1 MAETVFHVVRN
12 HAGRMLVAWTEAFVR
27 ADPDLARKV
36 IPVPSETREAYREAI
51 GGRIGKALTEGGRR
65 GECAWMFYPAKRDDV
80 RTVFFIDGGTL
91 FVKKTVVGRAFR
103 IFPTR
108 FSQREVAPLPVF
120 KGESVKERLAPF
132 VSACDY
138 EGAKD
143 ELIRFFDELM
153 KAYPPVRPGVL
164 PECTFD
170 AIPQNCIVDA
180 DGKYNFF
187 DLEYDMRGGVPLAY
201 LIVRAVHTALISLK
215 HMHGRPFDCRK
226 CQEALFA
233 HYGVEIGK
241 REVDRVNTAVKRF
254 NTFGPLRV
262 LTNIWLSLLPV
273 RAWRMRFCWWSMVP
287 KTDCGRNIDGR

>member
-1 MAETVFHVVRN
+1 MSEAVLHVVRN

-36 IPVPSETREAYREAI
+36 IPVPLETSEAYREEI
-51 GGRIGKALTEGGRR
+51 GGRFRRTLAEGIGR

-80 RTVFFIDGGTL
+80 RTVFFLDGDTL
-91 FVKKTVVGRAFR
+91 FVKKTVERRACR
-103 IFPTR
+103 LLPTL
-108 FSQREVAPLPVF
+108 FFQREVAPLPIF
-120 KGESVKERLAPF
+120 KGMSVKDRLSPF

-138 EGAKD
+138 DGAGN

-153 KAYPPVRPGVL
+153 KVYPPVRPGVL

-201 LIVRAVHTALISLK
+201 LIVRGVYTALIPLRRDS
-215 HMHGRPFDCRK
+215 GTPFDYRK
-226 CQEALFA
+226 CQEDLFA
-233 HYGVEIGK
+233 HYGVRIEK
-241 REVDRVNTAVKRF
+241 REVDGINAAVKRF
-254 NTFGPLRV
+254 NTFGPARV
-262 LTNIWLSLLPV
+262 LTNVWLSLLPV
-273 RAWRMRFCWWSMVP
+273 RAWRMRFCWWSMEPELKGSV
-287 KTDCGRNIDGR
+287 